1 MPVIDLYLS
10 QGKVKAI
17 QSERD
22 VAEVYEDARHVLSA
36 NGFPQH
42 DLWQEE
48 HEKELLL
55 KVVEVLQQKKKSKI
69 VIGDLDA
76 EIDYPRGKRRAL
88 VVGLSYKLVREKKR
102 LIPVPP
108 LQPVYV
114 LFSPPSPP
122 NS

>member
-88 VVGLSYKLVREKKR
+88 VVGLSYKLVREKKKAHPCPSITAC
-102 LIPVPP
+102 LCSFLPP
-108 LQPVYV
+108 
-114 LFSPPSPP
+114 FPSK
-122 NS
+122 